1 MSKHDPVGSATARKV
16 GEVRSNFVRRSNFQ
30 KLDFRA
36 FSVCRHLAAPIPA
49 VQGYAHV
56 GDAAFEGR
64 PGLLE
69 RLIFAMERS

>member
-1 MSKHDPVGSATARKV
+1 MSKRDPVGSATARKV
-16 GEVRSNFVRRSNFQ
+16 GEVWSNFGRRSNFQ

-56 GDAAFEGR
+56 GDAAFEGMAWLV
-64 PGLLE
+64 GA
-69 RLIFAMERS
+69 FDFCDGK